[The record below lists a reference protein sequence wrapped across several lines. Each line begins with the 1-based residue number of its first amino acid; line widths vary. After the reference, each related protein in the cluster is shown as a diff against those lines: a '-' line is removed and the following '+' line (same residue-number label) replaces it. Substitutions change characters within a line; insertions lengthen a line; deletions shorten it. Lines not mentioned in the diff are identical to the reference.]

1 MNFKL
6 LEQYLDSLEEEYG
19 APALDI
25 VVTKDHETVYRHM
38 AGYADTTKTSP
49 VSERDFYYFY

>member
-6 LEQYLDSLEEEYG
+6 LEQYLDSLGEEYG
-19 APALDI
+19 VPGLDV

-38 AGYADTTKTSP
+38 AGCADAKKSRP
-49 VSERDFYYFY
+49 VSEQDFYFF